1 MRPYSLRVA
10 EHLVPSYIKSMG
22 LKGKIR
28 FDREST
34 SDKSRP
40 DCVISFDDKPIISF
54 DYKGPNC
61 VREDE
66 FERCFVA
73 SVAEA
78 KTKVAKQG
86 DIAKRLGKGNAKQG
100 DTLFRVPGITLDTER
115 LTQSAIKYAREAMTS
130 IVIFYDLD
138 TLTVM
143 KPPPSMLPANDNLME
158 VRIWKELRKSTEKD
172 LVMTPD
178 NHVSVLIRHIVDMVC
193 KVEAEKR
200 TR

>member
-1 MRPYSLRVA
+1 MGPYSLRVA
-10 EHLVPSYIKSMG
+10 EELVPTYIESLG

-28 FDREST
+28 FDRESA
-34 SDKSRP
+34 SKRSRP
-40 DCVISFDDKPIISF
+40 DCVIKYDDKPIISF

-61 VREDE
+61 VRENE
-66 FERCFVA
+66 LERCFVA

-78 KTKVAKQG
+78 RTKVAKQG
-86 DIAKRLGKGNAKQG
+86 QTDMHGKGNPEQG
-100 DTLFRVPGITLDTER
+100 DTLFRVPGITVETER
-115 LTQSAIKYAREAMTS
+115 LTQTAIKYSDEAETP

-143 KPPPSMLPANDNLME
+143 KPPPEMPPANDNLME
-158 VRIWKELRKSTEKD
+158 VRIWKELRKSTEND
-172 LVMTPD
+172 LVKTPD

-193 KVEAEKR
+193 KVEAKKR